1 MPSTQRKR
9 RLLLGA
15 SLIGLVV
22 FFALSGVTQLVAPFR
37 VLLTSPFVQV
47 LIVLAAVGTG
57 TVFLLWGRLSGE
69 VDRGA
74 YVAAVMVMGLLL
86 VLFQAVAPA
95 LGWLGGPVTAAPLL
109 MQGLIYGL
117 SLAALVALLLAGYR
131 WLARRRLWL
140 ALTIYALL
148 SLAMILATI
157 LGDRYALGS
166 GLMTFGNGYTIFV
179 DIGYG
184 LALLWMPLAIYAWLC
199 LRFKVTSVPSLG
211 VRKNR

>member
-1 MPSTQRKR
+1 MPSTQRKG

-57 TVFLLWGRLSGE
+57 TAFLLWGRLSGE

>member
-1 MPSTQRKR
+1 MASPQRNE

-37 VLLTSPFVQV
+37 VLLSSPFVQV
-47 LIVLAAVGTG
+47 LVVLAAVGLG
-57 TVFLLWGRLSGE
+57 TVFLLWGRLSAGG
-69 VDRGA
+69 DRGA
-74 YVAAVMVMGLLL
+74 YVTAVLVMGLLL

-95 LGWLGGPVTAAPLL
+95 LGSLGGPVTAAPLL

-131 WLARRRLWL
+131 WLARRRVFL
-140 ALTIYALL
+140 ALTVYALL
-148 SLAMILATI
+148 SLAMILGTI
-157 LGDRYALGS
+157 FGDRYALSS
-166 GLMTFGNGYTIFV
+166 GLMTFGNGYTIVV

-184 LALLWMPLAIYAWLC
+184 LALVWVPLAMYAVLC
-199 LRFKVTSVPSLG
+199 LRARVTSAPSLG
-211 VRKNR
+211 MRKNR